1 MHPHFA
7 DNTVFRRRFTK
18 EVAAAR
24 RIGGFYTAQVIDA
37 DPDADPPWLATEYI
51 AGPSL
56 HAAIDTNGALP
67 EVSVAALGA
76 GLAEGLLAV
85 HDQNVIHRDLKPGN
99 VLLAQD
105 GPRIIDFGIAR
116 ATDATSQSI
125 TMVGTPGYM
134 SPEQYLGGDVGTAGD
149 VFCLAAVLV
158 FAATGHHP
166 FGEGPPDAL
175 GYRVRHEEPDLTGV
189 PESLRPLVA
198 AGLAKD
204 PGDRPPAQEFL
215 ERCSALSADEGM
227 TLPEKF
233 SRMIATRVAETEVF
247 AKDTGGGRKKRPKQ
261 ASPRPPSGD
270 RAQPPKP
277 GDRAQRSPQPPSP
290 PAAPAAARSA
300 EHPAQAERRGRR
312 RGRGSPAGRPDSRH
326 GQQRH
331 FRRRRSHVVAV
342 REPRTERAEQHGVQQ
357 PDARSGLEGLRSH
370 QPR

>member
-290 PAAPAAARSA
+290 RS
-300 EHPAQAERRGRR
+300 P
-312 RGRGSPAGRPDSRH
+312 
-326 GQQRH
+326 
-331 FRRRRSHVVAV
+331 
-342 REPRTERAEQHGVQQ
+342 
-357 PDARSGLEGLRSH
+357 RSGPLGRAPSSSRTPRSS
-370 QPR
+370 PGSWESCWSP